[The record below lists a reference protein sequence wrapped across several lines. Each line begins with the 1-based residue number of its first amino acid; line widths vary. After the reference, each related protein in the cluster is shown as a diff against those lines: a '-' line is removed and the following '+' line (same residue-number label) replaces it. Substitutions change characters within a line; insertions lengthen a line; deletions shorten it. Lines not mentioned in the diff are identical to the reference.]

1 MNTNNIIGWEGQL
14 PQPSNAASQKR
25 ERTLKLKNETTEEYL
40 KRFMK
45 KTPKQYAERFL
56 ADFYSGPF
64 EGMTEAEIEEVT
76 NQSSD
81 YDQRERDRLK
91 INAEVRKM
99 LTDRFDDL
107 FELTTRYSEEFKKT
121 YYTYTFEYARSWS
134 DFPHLVI
141 RNDIDDYFYTKEY
154 LKRQEEW
161 DGNHSSAMTEFFDE
175 WLTENLWDEDI
186 DQDVLEEIW
195 EDDDFL
201 EPYFEAL
208 LDIIGEDNNVIDT
221 EPLREI
227 HQVSTTPQSWS
238 FLRRGQDNGETYAS
252 KEEAFDGYL
261 SDTNYGFYDL
271 DRDSGGFPSWLE
283 EILKLVK
290 NDDGIAVDWDDF
302 AKP

>member
-1 MNTNNIIGWEGQL
+1 MDNNAIIGWEGQL
-14 PQPSNAASQKR
+14 PQPSNDASQKR

-56 ADFYSGPF
+56 EDFYSGPF
-64 EGMTEAEIEEVT
+64 EGMTETEIEEIKS
-76 NQSSD
+76 QSFD
-81 YDQRERDRLK
+81 YDQREKDRLK

-107 FELTTRYSEEFKKT
+107 FKLTTRYSEEFQKT
-121 YYTYTFEYARSWS
+121 YYTYTFEYACSWS
-134 DFPHLVI
+134 DYPHLVI
-141 RNDIDDYFYTKEY
+141 ENDIGDCFYTKEY
-154 LKRQEEW
+154 LERQEKYDE
-161 DGNHSSAMTEFFDE
+161 NYSSSMTEFFDE

-208 LDIIGEDNNVIDT
+208 LDIIGDDNNVIDT
-221 EPLREI
+221 EPLKI
-227 HQVSTTPQSWS
+227 VHHVSTSPQSWS
-238 FLRRGQDNGETYAS
+238 FLRRGQDNGESYAS
-252 KEEAFDGYL
+252 KEEAFAGYL

-271 DRDSGGFPSWLE
+271 DRDSGGLPSWLE

-290 NDDGIAVDWDDF
+290 SE
-302 AKP
+302 